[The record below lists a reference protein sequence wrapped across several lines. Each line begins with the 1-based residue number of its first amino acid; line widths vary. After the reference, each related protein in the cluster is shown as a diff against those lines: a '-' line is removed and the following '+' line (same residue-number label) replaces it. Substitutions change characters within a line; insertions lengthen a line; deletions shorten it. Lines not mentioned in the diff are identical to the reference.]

1 MLTRSPRRRAAV
13 AVAAV
18 LTAATAL
25 AGCSSGGGAKNTSG
39 DQQGYVSGDGIKRVP
54 ADKRETAPAVSGK
67 TLDGQDIALAD
78 FKGKVV
84 VLNVWGSW
92 CGPCRGEAPNLQKV
106 HDATKDSGVVFLGV
120 NTRDSTQRN
129 AQSFEESF
137 GITYP
142 SIWDP
147 EGRQILKFKGNLN
160 PQAIPSTLV
169 IDKDGKIAARALSAV
184 TEADLRSM
192 IDPLLNGN

>member
-25 AGCSSGGGAKNTSG
+25 AGCSSGGGGKNTSG
-39 DQQGYVSGDGIKRVP
+39 DQQGYVSGDGIKRVS
-54 ADKRETAPAVSGK
+54 ADQRENAPGVSGK
-67 TLDGQDIALAD
+67 TLDGKDVALAD

-92 CGPCRGEAPNLQKV
+92 CSPCRGEAPNLQKV
-106 HDATKDSGVVFLGV
+106 YDATKDSGVVFLGI
-120 NTRDSTQRN
+120 NTRDSTQEN
-129 AQSFEESF
+129 AKSFEERY

>member
-25 AGCSSGGGAKNTSG
+25 AGCSSGGGGKNTGG
-39 DQQGYVSGDGIKRVP
+39 DQQGYVSGDGIKRVS
-54 ADKRETAPAVSGK
+54 ADKRENAPGVSGK
-67 TLDGQDIALAD
+67 TLDGKDVALAD
-78 FKGKVV
+78 FKGKIV

-92 CGPCRGEAPNLQKV
+92 CSPCRGEAPNLQKV
-106 HDATKDSGVVFLGV
+106 YDATKDSGVVFLGI
-120 NTRDSTQRN
+120 NTRDSTQEN
-129 AQSFEESF
+129 AKSFEERY

-169 IDKDGKIAARALSAV
+169 IDQDGKIAARALSAV